1 MGKKNRKGKKRNLS
15 IAQRAREMRSQIKG
29 AQRGNFI
36 NRVSSGNLNL
46 LPSVSARGRVVRNM
60 GINPDDDSLSVDN
73 QDRAKK
79 FIKNYFMVDVLKNDR
94 QD

>member
-36 NRVSSGNLNL
+36 NRVSSGNINL
-46 LPSVSARGRVVRNM
+46 LPSVSARRRVIRNM
-60 GINPDDDSLSVDN
+60 GINPDDPSLNNEN
-73 QDRAKK
+73 QDCAKK
-79 FIKNYFMVDVLKNDR
+79 FIKNYFMIDVLKNHR

>member
-36 NRVSSGNLNL
+36 NRAIKERKM
-46 LPSVSARGRVVRNM
+46 PSVSARGRVVRNM

-79 FIKNYFMVDVLKNDR
+79 FIKNYFMVDVLKNHR

>member
-36 NRVSSGNLNL
+36 NRACNEERKM
-46 LPSVSARGRVVRNM
+46 PSVSARRRVIRNM

-79 FIKNYFMVDVLKNDR
+79 FIKNYFMVDVLKNHR